1 MIDEP
6 QDDFLNIVVANKY
19 LHSVDFLY
27 TLTDLTDNVTVVN
40 GSATVKE
47 NTSEVIDKIKFDS
60 KKSHFYLIE
69 WEFDGKKFKNHYI
82 SGKPPY
88 QLCEYVNYAK
98 KHI

>member
-6 QDDFLNIVVANKY
+6 QDDFLNIVVANEY
-19 LHSVDFLY
+19 LHSVDFSY
-27 TLTDLTDNVTVVN
+27 TLTDNVTVVI

-47 NTSEVIDKIKFDS
+47 NSAEVIDKIKFDS

-88 QLCEYVNYAK
+88 QLCEYVKYAK